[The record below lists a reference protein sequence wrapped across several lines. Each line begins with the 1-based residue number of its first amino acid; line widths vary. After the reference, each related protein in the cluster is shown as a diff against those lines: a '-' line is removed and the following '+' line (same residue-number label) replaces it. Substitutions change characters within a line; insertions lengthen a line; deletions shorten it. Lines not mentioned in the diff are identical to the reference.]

1 MKTGVIY
8 ARYSSDK
15 QTEQSIEGQVHVCE
29 AYAKQNGI
37 LILDT
42 YIDQAVTGTNDNRA
56 AFQQMLK
63 DSDKKQWDYVLV
75 YKLDRFSRNKYEIT
89 IHRKHLK
96 DNGIKIL
103 SAMEQIPETPEG
115 TLLESLLEGMN
126 QYYSE
131 ELSQKTKRGMNESR
145 LKGLYVGG
153 PVPLG
158 YFLQPIYE
166 DRNGKQVR
174 VAYRIA
180 VNEDEAYLVREIFD
194 RYVHG
199 EDVKDI
205 VADYRKRNILCK
217 GKDFKPATIYNI
229 LSHDFYTGVYKLNN
243 IEYTNYYPQI
253 LSSEVFTAAAE
264 KLKIN
269 NLGKNSIKVPYLLR
283 GKVFCGICG
292 HKMSAH
298 SQLIWRYYA
307 CRNHCGVKHIRK
319 EKLEYAVI
327 QALRKLTK
335 SPKMINLLVQKYTE
349 RQKLL
354 SVENK
359 ALNAFQNELTN
370 IRKSIANII
379 KAIEMGIITASTK
392 ERLDELE
399 RRQAELLMQ
408 INAERDTSRQILSE
422 ENIQEYI
429 SRALNAL
436 PQQLID
442 LLVDKVIVYNDKIDI
457 ILKYGAKP
465 ADTPKYKIKCNT
477 KQPDTYDTRAVEL
490 LV

>member
-1 MKTGVIY
+1 
-8 ARYSSDK
+8 
-15 QTEQSIEGQVHVCE
+15 
-29 AYAKQNGI
+29 
-37 LILDT
+37 
-42 YIDQAVTGTNDNRA
+42 
-56 AFQQMLK
+56 
-63 DSDKKQWDYVLV
+63 
-75 YKLDRFSRNKYEIT
+75 
-89 IHRKHLK
+89 
-96 DNGIKIL
+96 
-103 SAMEQIPETPEG
+103 
-115 TLLESLLEGMN
+115 
-126 QYYSE
+126 
-131 ELSQKTKRGMNESR
+131 MNESR

-253 LSSEVFTAAAE
+253 LSSEVFAAAAE

-359 ALNAFQNELTN
+359 ALTAFQNELTN

-399 RRQAELLMQ
+399 KRQAELLMQ
-408 INAERDTSRQILSE
+408 INAERDTPRQILSE
-422 ENIQEYI
+422 EKIQEYI